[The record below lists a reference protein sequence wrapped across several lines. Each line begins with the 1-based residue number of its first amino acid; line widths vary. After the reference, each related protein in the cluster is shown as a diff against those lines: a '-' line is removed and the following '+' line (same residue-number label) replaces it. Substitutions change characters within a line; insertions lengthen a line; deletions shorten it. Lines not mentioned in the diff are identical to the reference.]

1 MGYIRTGLALLSVA
15 VAGVCAA
22 ACDRPGSKPD
32 REAPAAE
39 VPPPAV
45 KSAEVQLFKG
55 GLSIEGVATVL
66 SPDALIQLDSE
77 IKAAEIALEFSKG
90 QFERYKQTKSL
101 SQQTIAVAEKQALTD
116 ETQLKL
122 LQNRLAPAWGQG
134 APFSAPAARALLIRE
149 LAEGTKVLVRLDFPE
164 TPPASPRNA
173 RVLALQGGPAR
184 PVLNMWE
191 APSGNQSLPGTSYFA
206 LIESAPAL
214 KPGDRARLIAD
225 RDESATGTVIPS
237 AAIVVYSGQA
247 WCYVETGPDKYE
259 RRTVSLEH
267 PVEDGFLVREGFPAG
282 THVVVKGASLL
293 LAREAGP
300 GDLDDDDGGAAKPKE
315 SGASSGTK
323 PKDDDEKPA
332 APGAKPDQ
340 TKERDGTK
348 PAAPTAAVEPKEDNA
363 GKPSAAAPQGS
374 KAKADRDDDDDA
386 PAKSKAESDKKE
398 GVPATL
404 AQPGD
409 KSGKTHG
416 APVRDLD

>member
-1 MGYIRTGLALLSVA
+1 MSVA

-22 ACDRPGSKPD
+22 ACERPGSKPAH
-32 REAPAAE
+32 ETPAAE

-45 KSAEVQLFKG
+45 KSAELQLFKG
-55 GLSIEGVATVL
+55 GLSIEGVATVM

-77 IKAAEIALEFSKG
+77 IKAAGIALEFSKG

-134 APFSAPAARALLIRE
+134 APFIAPAARAPLIRE
-149 LAEGTKVLVRLDFPE
+149 LAEGAKVLVRLDFPE
-164 TPPASPRNA
+164 TPPASPKNA

-214 KPGDRARLIAD
+214 KPGDRARLLAD
-225 RDESATGTVIPS
+225 RDESANGVVIPN

-247 WCYVETGPDKYE
+247 WCYVETGPEKYE

-267 PVEDGFLVREGFPAG
+267 PVDDGFLVRDGFQAG

-300 GDLDDDDGGAAKPKE
+300 GDVDDDDGGAAKPKD
-315 SGASSGTK
+315 SGAPSATK
-323 PKDDDEKPA
+323 PKDDDDKPA
-332 APGAKPDQ
+332 TPAAKPDQ
-340 TKERDGTK
+340 TKDKDDAK
-348 PAAPTAAVEPKEDNA
+348 PSAPTAAVSPQEEH
-363 GKPSAAAPQGS
+363 GEKPPAAAPQAKG
-374 KAKADRDDDDDA
+374 KADRDDDDDA
-386 PAKSKAESDKKE
+386 PAKPKAESDKKDDA
-398 GVPATL
+398 PATL

-416 APVRDLD
+416 APARDLD